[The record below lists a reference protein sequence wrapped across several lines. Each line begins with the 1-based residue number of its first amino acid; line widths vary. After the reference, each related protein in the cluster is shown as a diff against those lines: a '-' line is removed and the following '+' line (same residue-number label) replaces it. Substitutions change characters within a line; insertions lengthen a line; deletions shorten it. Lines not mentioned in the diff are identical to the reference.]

1 VLQGSVRIARLF
13 GIDIRVHISW
23 ILIAALFFYLN
34 FEAFSVALPLIPLE
48 RTVLALVTTALFFA
62 SVLLHELSHSIVAR
76 RFRLPVHSITLF
88 LFGGVS
94 NLRREPDSA
103 RAEFLMAAVGPF
115 TSFVL
120 AGVFWLARIVAIDEL
135 RGIPREA
142 LPYMFEQLSFIN
154 LALGVFNLLPGFP
167 LDGGRVLRSALWG
180 LRSDRRWATRVATR
194 GGQAVAGLL
203 ALWGVFQLSQPG
215 GQFAGTWT
223 MLIAFFLFNAA
234 SASYRQEQF
243 DDSLRRVSVASL
255 MTRELATVPSDLP
268 VQGLVNMYVLPM
280 RGRAFPVEQ
289 SGAFVGVVSVAD
301 VRRIPRAEWPLHRVA
316 EIMTPL
322 QRVESLRPDD
332 DAQRGLERLLR
343 GDLAQLPV
351 VQDGQIVGLFER
363 DVVFDYLRMREE
375 LGLDGRRR

>member
-1 VLQGSVRIARLF
+1 MLQGSVRIARLF

-34 FEAFSVALPLIPLE
+34 FEAFTVALPLIPLE
-48 RTVLALVTTALFFA
+48 RTVLAVITTALFFA

-76 RFRLPVHSITLF
+76 RFNLPVHSITLF

-120 AGVFWLARIVAIDEL
+120 AGAFWLARLVALAEL

-142 LPYMFEQLSFIN
+142 LPYMFEQLAFIN

-180 LRSDRRWATRVATR
+180 FRRDRRWATRVATR

-255 MTRELATVPSDLP
+255 MTRDLATVPSDLP

-289 SGAFVGVVSVAD
+289 FGTYVGLVSVAD
-301 VRRIPRAEWPLHRVA
+301 VRRMPRAEWPQHRVA

-322 QRVESLRPDD
+322 QRIEALRPDD

-343 GDLAQLPV
+343 SDLAQLPV
-351 VQDGQIVGLFER
+351 VLDGQIVGLLER
-363 DVVFDYLRMREE
+363 DVVFNYLRMREE
-375 LGLDGRRR
+375 LGLDERRR